1 MNHLM
6 IDLETMGNKPNA
18 PIVSI
23 GAVIFDPSTGELG
36 PDFYRVV
43 SLKSSVDG
51 GAVPDADTIMWWMQQ
66 SEGARAAI
74 CDKESA
80 VNLVTALSDLN
91 CFIRDNT
98 DPDRVQV
105 WGNGAT
111 FDNVILRTS
120 YEREYI
126 PCLWKFWNDRDVR
139 TIVELGR
146 AIGFN
151 PRRDIPFE
159 GDMHNALADARH
171 QAKYVSAIWRQIIPA
186 INEEQAEK

>member
-23 GAVIFDPSTGELG
+23 GAVFFDPSTGELG
-36 PDFYRVV
+36 ADFYRVV
-43 SLKSSVDG
+43 NLKSSVDG
-51 GAVPDADTIMWWMQQ
+51 GAIPDPDTIMWWMKQ
-66 SEGARAAI
+66 SEPARMAI
-74 CDKESA
+74 CDEDAISISSA
-80 VNLVTALSDLN
+80 LIELN
-91 CFIRDNT
+91 TFILDNT
-98 DPDRVQV
+98 DIDNVQV

-111 FDNVILRTS
+111 FDNVILRVS
-120 YEREYI
+120 YERELV

-146 AIGFN
+146 SLGFN

-171 QAKYVSAIWRQIIPA
+171 QAKYVSAIWQKLIMAQQI
-186 INEEQAEK
+186 N

>member
-23 GAVIFDPSTGELG
+23 GAVFFEPSTGELG
-36 PDFYRVV
+36 EEFYRVV
-43 SLKSSVDG
+43 SLKSSVDS
-51 GAVPDADTIMWWMQQ
+51 GAVPDPDTIMWWMQQ
-66 SEGARAAI
+66 SEEARKAI
-74 CDKESA
+74 CDKE
-80 VNLVTALSDLN
+80 NMIALWFALTELN
-91 CFIRDNT
+91 SFIRNNA
-98 DPDRVQV
+98 DPKKVQV

-111 FDNVILRTS
+111 FDNVIIRAS
-120 YEREYI
+120 YDREDVSC
-126 PCLWKFWNDRDVR
+126 PWHFANDRDVR

-146 AIGFN
+146 AVGIN

-171 QAKYVSAIWRQIIPA
+171 QAKYVSAIWRRLVNIPDSG
-186 INEEQAEK
+186 EV

>member
-23 GAVIFDPSTGELG
+23 GAVFFEPSTGELG
-36 PDFYRVV
+36 EEFYRVV
-43 SLKSSVDG
+43 SLKSAVCG

-66 SEGARAAI
+66 SEEARAAI
-74 CDKESA
+74 CDKDAISLSA
-80 VNLVTALSDLN
+80 ALIKLN
-91 CFIRDNT
+91 HFIRDYA
-98 DPDRVQV
+98 DSGKVQI

-111 FDNVILRTS
+111 FDNVILRAS
-120 YEREYI
+120 YERDDI
-126 PCLWKFWNDRDVR
+126 PCPWHFTNDRDVR

-146 AIGFN
+146 AIGIN

-159 GDMHNALADARH
+159 GDIHNALADAKH
-171 QAKYVSAIWRQIIPA
+171 QAKYVSAIWQRLIPSPVA
-186 INEEQAEK
+186 G

>member
-23 GAVIFDPSTGELG
+23 GAVFFEPSTAELG
-36 PDFYRVV
+36 AAFYRVV
-43 SLKSSVDG
+43 SLKSAVSG

-66 SEGARAAI
+66 SEEARAAI
-74 CDKESA
+74 FDKDAITISA
-80 VNLVTALSDLN
+80 ALIKLN
-91 CFIRDNT
+91 TFIRDNA
-98 DPDRVQV
+98 DSGKVQV

-111 FDNVILRTS
+111 FDNVILRAS
-120 YEREYI
+120 YDRESI
-126 PCLWKFWNDRDVR
+126 PCVWHFANDRDVR

-146 AIGFN
+146 AIGIN

-159 GDMHNALADARH
+159 GDMHNALADAKY
-171 QAKYVSAIWRQIIPA
+171 QAKYVSAIWQKLVPNQKERGV
-186 INEEQAEK
+186 

>member
-23 GAVIFDPSTGELG
+23 GAVFFEPSTGEIG
-36 PDFYRVV
+36 QEFYRVV
-43 SLKSSVDG
+43 SLKSAVSG

-66 SEGARAAI
+66 SEEARAAI
-74 CDKESA
+74 CDKDAISISA
-80 VNLVTALSDLN
+80 ALIKLN
-91 CFIRDNT
+91 TFIRDNA
-98 DPDRVQV
+98 DSGKVQV

-111 FDNVILRTS
+111 FDNVILRAS
-120 YEREYI
+120 YDRESI
-126 PCLWKFWNDRDVR
+126 PCVWHFANDRDVR

-146 AIGFN
+146 AIGIN

-159 GDMHNALADARH
+159 GVMHNALADAKH
-171 QAKYVSAIWRQIIPA
+171 QAKYVSVLWQRLVNIPKPS
-186 INEEQAEK
+186 EV